1 MDSLRLKTLKQLA
14 KYVEAGKIDLAY
26 IQLFD
31 TAMGNAEEMEKINNE
46 LIRTTGRSVL

>member
-1 MDSLRLKTLKQLA
+1 MDSLQLNTLKQLA

-26 IQLFD
+26 QLLFD
-31 TAMGNAEEMEKINNE
+31 TSMGDTEEMEKLNNE

>member
-1 MDSLRLKTLKQLA
+1 MDLRHITLKQLA

-26 IQLFD
+26 QLLFD
-31 TAMGNAEEMEKINNE
+31 TASGDAEEMEILNNE